1 MKCNLSQLFFIL
13 YVTGKLCSPHLKLS
27 LIEREI
33 QVDQSVGNYSFQF
46 FQRSNPTYNW
56 TNPQITVK
64 WLKCIQSLTL
74 ANTCDLCT
82 LTILGSPHI
91 ENGKKNRQCL
101 LWATPPHDL
110 FIKQP
115 YADLIIKQRQ
125 WVVSVWS
132 FVISVKAE
140 VAWNSQPC

>member
-1 MKCNLSQLFFIL
+1 MGGWIGLDPAKNATHFCIEMGATNMKCNLSQLFFIL

-64 WLKCIQSLTL
+64 WLKSIQSFTL

-91 ENGKKNRQCL
+91 ENGQKNRQCP

-115 YADLIIKQRQ
+115 YKCRFDY
-125 WVVSVWS
+125 
-132 FVISVKAE
+132 
-140 VAWNSQPC
+140 